1 MVSRREAVG
10 RAWNLDQWSVYSVDV
25 LMPCV
30 VSLSYRD
37 LVGPSC
43 SRESFACPAK
53 QALLIERHDLLL
65 ESDKTCLVPTGS
77 QWGLWGRVAGNGQT
91 YSGVL
96 DHPRVRGVGSGG
108 DQAYVHV

>member
-10 RAWNLDQWSVYSVDV
+10 CACNLDQWSVYSVDV

-43 SRESFACPAK
+43 SKGSFTCPAK
-53 QALLIERHDLLL
+53 QAVLIARHELVL
-65 ESDKTCLVPTGS
+65 ESDKTCASSPPGPTG
-77 QWGLWGRVAGNGQT
+77 GL
-91 YSGVL
+91 
-96 DHPRVRGVGSGG
+96 GG
-108 DQAYVHV
+108 DLQGMGERMAASWPTSVSDHQ